1 MGGCSVREF
10 KARWVRELEAHG
22 VPEPELSVKYI
33 IEHVLQNRKQ
43 EDVRFK
49 QQYMPKWSEEDMYK
63 GTHKATFLAL
73 RNTTRF
79 KLTCTKEF
87 TFFKFEI

>member
-1 MGGCSVREF
+1 MRKAGILCCNSFRFLKPSLMQFRRWSERTTSLSGRSMGGCSVREF

-49 QQYMPKWSEEDMYK
+49 Q
-63 GTHKATFLAL
+63 
-73 RNTTRF
+73 
-79 KLTCTKEF
+79 
-87 TFFKFEI
+87 